1 MCIRDSSR
9 IAWLVVAFVG
19 VVHAAEEH
27 KCAAKGCSGGP
38 STLKMQLREHWG
50 KKSVE
55 VPTANT
61 GLVVV
66 DMWAYHWCKTFAHR
80 SGALVPRMEASLSL
94 ARSMGI
100 TIIFAPSTVT
110 SAFEG
115 HPRREAS
122 LALTKE
128 WLWRPKFPFS
138 GRPAAPA
145 YSCMCGSSSS
155 CQQNF
160 GEAEQ
165 FQGLAVHDTDFIVG
179 GINCDEEPCPDTAE
193 ILSVATAMNLST
205 LLYAGV
211 ASNVCVIDK
220 PFGMERLA
228 RFGFRTVFLRD
239 LAQPQMAWDQER
251 GPDYTSAEVDSFIEK
266 WVASSTSFEQS
277 ALASGWALPTELS
290 HGGYI
295 TLAPFIAL
303 PTSPVLRQQPVRN
316 ESWYGS
322 PLTLKQHTF
331 ERGVGMRGPMG
342 LSVLLQPQ
350 WCAFGA
356 VVGLGEADI
365 LRGGL
370 GHDQA
375 PWLRATVLLY
385 LDGRLVSAS
394 PRLWVQGEVWPLYV
408 ELEPQH
414 RVLKLVVRSAGGNM
428 MRNPPVD
435 VVGAGFFVKDPETGT
450 CGLLRHTKY
459 PVPQA

>member
-295 TLAPFIAL
+295 TLAPWGTWDRPHIYEAGQLAVWAGLWMHGQLQHKGLQCRTTAIDAAQLHLADQPAGEGGWAGCGPKLSIDGSFLLELRAQGVQPSTAVFVRRSPAL
-303 PTSPVLRQQPVRN
+303 VTQLLLSCLLYTSDAADEEDSVDLGGRRI
-316 ESWYGS
+316 
-322 PLTLKQHTF
+322 LKKKN
-331 ERGVGMRGPMG
+331 R
-342 LSVLLQPQ
+342 S
-350 WCAFGA
+350 
-356 VVGLGEADI
+356 I
-365 LRGGL
+365 LRTSTTCMCHRTEL
-370 GHDQA
+370 Q
-375 PWLRATVLLY
+375 T
-385 LDGRLVSAS
+385 S
-394 PRLWVQGEVWPLYV
+394 V
-408 ELEPQH
+408 E
-414 RVLKLVVRSAGGNM
+414 R
-428 MRNPPVD
+428 
-435 VVGAGFFVKDPETGT
+435 
-450 CGLLRHTKY
+450 
-459 PVPQA
+459 